1 MKRLR
6 VAIAALAAAAAASGA
21 SGAETIY
28 RCGNEYTNVA
38 CAHATTVAVADA
50 VTPQQRA
57 EARDVAR
64 REKTL
69 AAEMTRDRREQKA
82 LAKPAHAASL
92 SAPRT
97 AAEPPA
103 KAKKQAKKQHK
114 KAAIDE
120 ERDFIATVP
129 KTKKSGS

>member
-103 KAKKQAKKQHK
+103 KAKKHAKKQHK

-120 ERDFIATVP
+120 ERDFIAAVP

>member
-1 MKRLR
+1 MKRLL
-6 VAIAALAAAAAASGA
+6 VAVAALAAVACGAAA
-21 SGAETIY
+21 AETIY

-38 CAHATTVAVADA
+38 CAQATTFVVADA
-50 VTPQQRA
+50 ARPEQRA

-64 REKTL
+64 REKAL
-69 AAEMTRDRREQKA
+69 AAELTRDRREQEA
-82 LAKPAHAASL
+82 LAKPALAGSL
-92 SAPRT
+92 SAPRA

-103 KAKKQAKKQHK
+103 TAAKKHAKKHAK

-120 ERDFIATVP
+120 ERDFIAAVP